1 MKYIDLYH
9 VDHFATPSPRSPT
22 NTETMSKPTEKKTSK
37 PTAGKAAAPATSE
50 KAAVLVVVTEE
61 DDEFEEFEDADWN
74 GQAEEKDAHIKQQWQ
89 DDWDVDEADDE
100 FCNQLRKELQKTK

>member
-1 MKYIDLYH
+1 
-9 VDHFATPSPRSPT
+9 
-22 NTETMSKPTEKKTSK
+22 MSKPADKKTK
-37 PTAGKAAAPATSE
+37 TTAAAGKAPAQAE
-50 KAAVLVVVTEE
+50 KAPTLVVVTEE

>member
-1 MKYIDLYH
+1 
-9 VDHFATPSPRSPT
+9 
-22 NTETMSKPTEKKTSK
+22 MSKPTEKKASK
-37 PTAGKAAAPATSE
+37 LAAGKAAAPATGE
-50 KAAVLVVVTEE
+50 KAPTLVVVTEE

>member
-1 MKYIDLYH
+1 MMTK
-9 VDHFATPSPRSPT
+9 PS
-22 NTETMSKPTEKKTSK
+22 NKKPIKTDKKVAAV
-37 PTAGKAAAPATSE
+37 PVTAE
-50 KAAVLVVVTEE
+50 KAPKLIIVTEE

-100 FCNQLRKELQKTK
+100 FCNQLRKELQKNK

>member
-1 MKYIDLYH
+1 
-9 VDHFATPSPRSPT
+9 
-22 NTETMSKPTEKKTSK
+22 MSKPTDNKTNK
-37 PTAGKAAAPATSE
+37 PTPKAAPPTTGE
-50 KAAVLVVVTEE
+50 KVPMLVVVTEE

-74 GQAEEKDAHIKQQWQ
+74 GHAEEKDAYIKQQWQ

>member
-1 MKYIDLYH
+1 
-9 VDHFATPSPRSPT
+9 
-22 NTETMSKPTEKKTSK
+22 MSKPADKTNK
-37 PTAGKAAAPATSE
+37 AAAGKAPAQAE
-50 KAAVLVVVTEE
+50 KVPALVVVTEE

-100 FCNQLRKELQKTK
+100 FCNQLRKELQKTKSYKTADGCN